1 MSKRRR
7 NNTRKQSSIKS
18 TLPQQPKYILKED
31 VRVPKNRVVERA
43 LDSYASNSD
52 AVTRAL
58 GMQGY
63 TVYAGNINAIINTE
77 WRRRQYDAAHYA
89 RTNTIAKRYVQ
100 VSVDNVVGEGLYA
113 SPRVNIF
120 DDEARNKE
128 LNRTIEE
135 RFWAWAETPKLFD
148 NAGAGDFSIF
158 QQDLERSRA
167 ISGEGLV
174 RLHFINGSVRTEVVD
189 PVRLSTTNNL
199 LLDDGF
205 YISNGIEFDSNHRP
219 RAYYLMRFNPVL
231 YQYDPTDFERVP
243 AEEMLHYFVA
253 DFPYQERGLSDL
265 TPAIPAMKSL
275 SDYIQAALL
284 QKEISSTTMGFIE
297 NSQDNQDGE
306 VLNTSDAV
314 QRYDGYLEPGVLME
328 LHPGKTIKSITPNG
342 ATDGIEQ
349 FNKEVMKQIAM
360 GLNLSPINLTGDV
373 SGASFAA
380 SRLADR
386 MQQNTFRTRTNQLI
400 VDVLKPLYIAWMR
413 EESLRLSSEFGFSM
427 KDINK
432 LYAVEF
438 IPRKPA
444 SLDPQ
449 TDAKT
454 EQILLE
460 MGVKSRRQIILE
472 SGRDPE
478 QTFAEIEQEDR
489 LGLNKDATQEVN
501 IEDNKEVTDESKP
514 EEDSQSGE

>member
-7 NNTRKQSSIKS
+7 NNTRKQSTNS

-31 VRVPKNRVVERA
+31 VRVPKNKVVERA
-43 LDSYASNSD
+43 LDSYAANSD

-58 GMQGY
+58 SMQGY

-89 RTNTIAKRYVQ
+89 RTNAIAKRYVQ

-113 SPRVNIF
+113 SPRVQMF
-120 DDEARNKE
+120 DDEERNKE
-128 LNRTIEE
+128 LNRVIED
-135 RFWAWAETPKLFD
+135 RFWEWAENPKLFD

-174 RLHFINGSVRTEVVD
+174 RLHFINGSVRTEVID

-199 LLDDGF
+199 LLADGF
-205 YISNGIEFDSNHRP
+205 ISNGIEFDLNHRP
-219 RAYYLMRFNPVL
+219 RAYYLMRYSPVL
-231 YQYDPTDFERVP
+231 YNFDPADLERVP
-243 AEEMLHYFVA
+243 ADEMLHYFVA
-253 DFPYQERGLSDL
+253 DFPMQERGLSDL

-297 NSQDNQDGE
+297 NSQENADGE
-306 VLNTSDAV
+306 TLNTSDVV

-400 VDVLKPLYIAWMR
+400 VDVLKPLYNAWMR
-413 EESLRLSSEFGFSM
+413 EESLRLSGEFGFSM
-427 KDINK
+427 KDVRK
-432 LYAVEF
+432 LYSVEF

-444 SLDPQ
+444 SLDPK
-449 TDAKT
+449 TDAQT
-454 EQILLE
+454 EQLLLE

-472 SGRDPE
+472 QGRDPD

-489 LGLNKDATQEVN
+489 LGLNKDATEEVN

-514 EEDSQSGE
+514 QTDSETGE